1 MSGNG
6 MDRPCSRP
14 ASEHACVGQQKEHH
28 AMPKSSTA
36 VVIIGIDPGKNT
48 LRLVASTHEEGSC
61 CARKVARAVLN
72 HGRGTARTV
81 VISIA
86 PKAANVRIAP
96 ARIAKFYDFQAE
108 YRLPPNIKWPL
119 KPVRCQ
125 RTRVSGWMIAR
136 TCRIDG
142 RTTRSFGQL
151 RDSITSSTRIRLS
164 VHTTSS
170 TRRFH

>member
-1 MSGNG
+1 M
-6 MDRPCSRP
+6 
-14 ASEHACVGQQKEHH
+14 
-28 AMPKSSTA
+28 
-36 VVIIGIDPGKNT
+36 
-48 LRLVASTHEEGSC
+48 HEEGSC

-86 PKAANVRIAP
+86 PKAANVRIAL
-96 ARIAKFYDFQAE
+96 ARIARFYDFQAE
-108 YRLPPNIKWPL
+108 YRLPTNIKWPL

-125 RTRVSGWMIAR
+125 RTRGSGWMIAS

-151 RDSITSSTRIRLS
+151 RLHHVINPDKVFGTHNVEYSPISLS
-164 VHTTSS
+164 LTDV
-170 TRRFH
+170 FIC